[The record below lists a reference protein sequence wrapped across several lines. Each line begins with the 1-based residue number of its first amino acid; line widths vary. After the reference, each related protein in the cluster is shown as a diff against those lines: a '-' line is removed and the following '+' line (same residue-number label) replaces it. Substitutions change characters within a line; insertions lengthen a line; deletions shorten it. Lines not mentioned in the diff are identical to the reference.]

1 MVYLTAS
8 ECKLCTL
15 SGPYLI
21 VATNKKQVGQID
33 GNIIYEI
40 TAFDIIPFSK
50 TTIHL
55 SEVQVNW

>member
-8 ECKLCTL
+8 KRKLWTV

-21 VATNKKQVGQID
+21 VATSKKQVGQID